1 MLYRALIAMETFQE
15 LSLNNA
21 WTVNVISIL
30 DTTSHTVTN
39 GPAQSSIVI
48 YATGATSTSRRRSPY
63 WNVLSVCIL
72 YIIIVVTSTNR
83 ALMVGQRRNWVTVR
97 LREASYQQ
105 HHHQKPLRRKPQ
117 LSTPTFRRS
126 MRST

>member
-1 MLYRALIAMETFQE
+1 MLYRALIAMETCQE

-48 YATGATSTSRRRSPY
+48 YATGATSTSRSTSPY

-72 YIIIVVTSTNR
+72 YIIIVVTSTIR
-83 ALMVGQRRNWVTVR
+83 ALMVGQRRNWVTAR
-97 LREASYQQ
+97 LREAS
-105 HHHQKPLRRKPQ
+105 HQ
-117 LSTPTFRRS
+117 
-126 MRST
+126 